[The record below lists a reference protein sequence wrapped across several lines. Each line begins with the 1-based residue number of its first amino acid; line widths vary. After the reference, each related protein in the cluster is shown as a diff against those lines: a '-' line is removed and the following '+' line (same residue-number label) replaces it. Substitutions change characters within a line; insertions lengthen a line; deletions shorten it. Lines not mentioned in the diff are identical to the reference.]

1 MATETWPGHEIG
13 TNFGWVQKFVAFK
26 YQQTFGSNTS
36 LFERNFTQE
45 NQDKSGKKKVNK
57 LDDRIRRS
65 RLSLRRKTRWISCL
79 SFSYLCLTCV
89 PPDDRGVTDL
99 EPDRPAP
106 TLVEEADWTCKG
118 IRERGLKYLWRNR
131 FSVKI

>member
-1 MATETWPGHEIG
+1 MNWKQILDGSKNLLLSNINKPLVQTRHCSDETSREKNK
-13 TNFGWVQKFVAFK
+13 TNPV
-26 YQQTFGSNTS
+26 
-36 LFERNFTQE
+36 
-45 NQDKSGKKKVNK
+45 KKKVNK

-118 IRERGLKYLWRNR
+118 IREKGLKYLWRNK
-131 FSVKI
+131 FCVKI